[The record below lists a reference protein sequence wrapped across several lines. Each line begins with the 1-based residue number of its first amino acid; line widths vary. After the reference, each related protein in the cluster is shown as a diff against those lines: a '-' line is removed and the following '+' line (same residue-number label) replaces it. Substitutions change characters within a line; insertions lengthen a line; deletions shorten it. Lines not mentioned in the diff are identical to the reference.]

1 MPVVD
6 VMTVVELLRH
16 QARRIPD
23 RRSHVFL
30 DSGGQESATLTFGEL
45 DRRAKAVAAR
55 LGDLVPPGACAVLSY
70 PPSLE
75 FLPAFFGCLYA
86 GVVAVPAPA
95 TRRTHGDARLERLAA
110 IIADAR
116 PDCVLSTSH
125 HLAGRYLADRA
136 LATDLVDPTEA
147 DRWTPTPVAPDTTA
161 YLQYTSGTTKAPK
174 GVVLTHDN
182 VLGNLSLIT
191 DHDTRAGERREAPT
205 VTWLP
210 LFHDMGLI
218 GGVLRPLYLGHTS
231 VLMAP
236 HVFARSPIT
245 WLEALDRYRAEI
257 AAAPSLGYDLCV
269 RRVTEAQRDGLDLSR
284 LRIAVISDEPL
295 RPETIDAFARHFAP
309 SGFRRDAFLPSY
321 GLAESTVLVSGGP
334 LDGEPLVTA
343 FDADA
348 LALGRVRTAEPGA
361 RVRRLVAC
369 GAPEPSLTVVVTD
382 PDGRPTDDVGE
393 IRVSGPS
400 VGLGYWRRPA
410 ESNATF
416 QSTVDGH
423 PGERFLRTG
432 NLGFLHDGLLHV
444 LCRTEDLIT
453 VEGHLHLPYDLEEAV
468 VAADPAIRAACAFT
482 DPEGRVVVLAETR
495 DDVSVTVPG
504 VDLVVPVRPGTLR
517 HTTSGKLRR
526 ADSRAAWLSAREER
540 TGR

>member
-1 MPVVD
+1 MLPVVD
-6 VMTVVELLRH
+6 VKTVVELLRH

-30 DSGGQESATLTFGEL
+30 DGGGEEAAALTFGEL
-45 DRRAKAVAAR
+45 DRRARAVAAE
-55 LGDLVPPGACAVLSY
+55 LGDLVPPGSCAVLSY
-70 PPSLE
+70 PPGLD

-136 LATDLVDPTEA
+136 LATDLVDPA
-147 DRWTPTPVAPDTTA
+147 AANRWTPVPMTPDTTA

-182 VLGNLSLIT
+182 VLGNLSLINRT
-191 DHDTRAGERREAPT
+191 GEHGDAPT

-218 GGVLRPLYLGHTS
+218 GGVLRPLHLGHTS

-236 HVFARSPIT
+236 HVFARSPVT
-245 WLEALDRYRAEI
+245 WLRALDRYRAEV

-295 RPETIDAFARHFAP
+295 REATIDAFARRFAP

-334 LDGEPLVTA
+334 LDGEPVVTA
-343 FDADA
+343 FDTDA
-348 LALGRVRTAEPGA
+348 LARGLVRTAGPGA
-361 RVRRLVAC
+361 RARRLVAC
-369 GAPEPSLTVVVTD
+369 GAPDPSLTVVVTD

-400 VGLGYWRRPA
+400 VGLGYWRRPV
-410 ESNATF
+410 ESRATF
-416 QSTVDGH
+416 ESTVDGY
-423 PGERFLRTG
+423 PGRRFLRTG

-453 VEGHLHLPYDLEEAV
+453 VDGRAHLPYDLEEAV

-495 DDVSVTVPG
+495 EDVSVTVPG